1 MLLESLARDVTALP
15 PRAAQTPGVL
25 DTRTAR
31 VTLVVSTHGDPLASA
46 AAIRQAIWSI
56 DPDQPVDGVA
66 RLTDLLV
73 TSAGDQRFR
82 TVLLGLFAASGM
94 LLALVGVY
102 GVTSAAVA
110 AGRWEAGVRLALGAR
125 PGGLVI
131 RMLRTTTASVAAG
144 AVAGAVVFLG
154 FGRLLSDL
162 LYRTTAADARIVAA
176 AVALLTAG
184 ALAAAWLQARHIAQ
198 VSPTVALRDNS

>member
-1 MLLESLARDVTALP
+1 
-15 PRAAQTPGVL
+15 
-25 DTRTAR
+25 
-31 VTLVVSTHGDPLASA
+31 
-46 AAIRQAIWSI
+46 
-56 DPDQPVDGVA
+56 
-66 RLTDLLV
+66 
-73 TSAGDQRFR
+73 
-82 TVLLGLFAASGM
+82 
-94 LLALVGVY
+94 
-102 GVTSAAVA
+102 
-110 AGRWEAGVRLALGAR
+110 VRLALGAR

-131 RMLRTTTASVAAG
+131 RMLRTTTVSVAAG
-144 AVAGAVVFLG
+144 AAAGAVVFLG